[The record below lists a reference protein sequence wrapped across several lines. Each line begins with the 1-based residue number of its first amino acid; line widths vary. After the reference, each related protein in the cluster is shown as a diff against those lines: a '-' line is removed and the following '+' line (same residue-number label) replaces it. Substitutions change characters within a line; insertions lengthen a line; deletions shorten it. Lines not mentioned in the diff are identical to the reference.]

1 MITMW
6 MWMHNRRYLCIILY
20 VECMPMFTVAMEMK
34 LVRVFIIDMALIH
47 TQMKQNASISN

>member
-20 VECMPMFTVAMEMK
+20 VECMPTFTVAMEMK

-47 TQMKQNASISN
+47 TQ